1 MENCPHCMNKHTPRS
16 EEEIKSLKTRLNKI
30 TGQINGVSKMI
41 EENRY
46 CSDILMQT
54 AAIEKALEQVGYIV
68 LKEHLESCVVDDIKN
83 DDLSSL
89 DEAIELMKKLK

>member
-1 MENCPHCMNKHTPRS
+1 MESCPHCMNKHTPRN
-16 EEEIKSLKTRLNKI
+16 EEQMKDLKIRLNRI
-30 TGQINGVSKMI
+30 NGQINGVSKMI
-41 EENRY
+41 DENRY
-46 CSDILMQT
+46 CSDILMQI

-68 LKEHLESCVVDDIKN
+68 LKEHLESCVVDDIKK

>member
-1 MENCPHCMNKHTPRS
+1 MESCPHCMNKHTPRN
-16 EEEIKSLKTRLNKI
+16 EEQMKDLKIRLNRI
-30 TGQINGVSKMI
+30 SGQLNGVSKMI
-41 EENRY
+41 DENRY
-46 CSDILMQT
+46 CSDILMQI

-68 LKEHLESCVVDDIKN
+68 LKEHLESCVVDDIKK

>member
-1 MENCPHCMNKHTPRS
+1 MNKHTPRN
-16 EEEIKSLKTRLNKI
+16 EEQMKDLKIRLNRI
-30 TGQINGVSKMI
+30 NGQINGVSKMI
-41 EENRY
+41 DENRY
-46 CSDILMQT
+46 CSDILMQI

-68 LKEHLESCVVDDIKN
+68 LKEHLESCVVDDIKK